1 MTHRHRFRPGLSLGT
16 VLAVLVALAVG
27 GAGGYFFP
35 KPDPNAG
42 KSKARPTEDA
52 NKRIT
57 ALGRIQ
63 PAGGVIPVFGPP
75 GDQLVE
81 LDEKLTPGVTLQKGD
96 VIGKLKS
103 AELRDREVKV

>member
-1 MTHRHRFRPGLSLGT
+1 MTHRHCFRPGLSLGT

-35 KPDPNAG
+35 KPDANAA
-42 KSKARPTEDA
+42 KNKARSTEESG
-52 NKRIT
+52 KRIT
-57 ALGRIQ
+57 ALGRLQ

-75 GDQLVE
+75 GDQIVE
-81 LDEKLTPGVTLQKGD
+81 LDEKLAPGVTLEKGK

-103 AELRDREVKV
+103 AELRDR